1 MFTGLVGPHGR
12 GVPGFRFHSPVG
24 PIARASLGSSACWAG
39 HCQSQPC
46 QASNR
51 DLRLHGVAIVV
62 LPAVPIDAATVVDPA
77 ASVVVV
83 AAMAVAVAAMA
94 VAVAVAAVAMG
105 AVIAVRLRPVQPVP
119 SVGPLVIVHQ
129 VIAHSGIVHQA
140 IVPSRI
146 VPLRIAPLV
155 VVLSVTDLLAIG
167 PSGTERERRATV
179 VQASSPVTAP
189 RGQMPAGHSPVLPVR
204 NAARNHPVRTS
215 FGGLGLL
222 KSA

>member
-46 QASNR
+46 RASNR

-62 LPAVPIDAATVVDPA
+62 LPAVRIDAATVVDPV

-83 AAMAVAVAAMA
+83 
-94 VAVAVAAVAMG
+94 VAMVAELVVVG
-105 AVIAVRLRPVQPVP
+105 SEVAVIAVRLRPVQPVP

-129 VIAHSGIVHQA
+129 A

-146 VPLRIAPLV
+146 VPLRIDPLV
-155 VVLSVTDLLAIG
+155 VVLSVTGLLAIG

-204 NAARNHPVRTS
+204 NAARNRPARTS
-215 FGGLGLL
+215 FGGLALL

>member
-1 MFTGLVGPHGR
+1 
-12 GVPGFRFHSPVG
+12 
-24 PIARASLGSSACWAG
+24 
-39 HCQSQPC
+39 
-46 QASNR
+46 
-51 DLRLHGVAIVV
+51 VAIVV

-77 ASVVVV
+77 ASVVV
-83 AAMAVAVAAMA
+83 AMAVA
-94 VAVAVAAVAMG
+94 AAVAMG

-119 SVGPLVIVHQ
+119 SVGPLLIVHQ

-204 NAARNHPVRTS
+204 NAARNHPARTS

-222 KSA
+222 K

>member
-62 LPAVPIDAATVVDPA
+62 LPAGPIDAATVVDPV
-77 ASVVVV
+77 ASVVV
-83 AAMAVAVAAMA
+83 AAMAAEVAMG
-94 VAVAVAAVAMG
+94 AVAMG

-119 SVGPLVIVHQ
+119 SVGPLLIVHQ

-204 NAARNHPVRTS
+204 NAARNHPARTS

-222 KSA
+222 K

>member
-1 MFTGLVGPHGR
+1 
-12 GVPGFRFHSPVG
+12 
-24 PIARASLGSSACWAG
+24 
-39 HCQSQPC
+39 
-46 QASNR
+46 
-51 DLRLHGVAIVV
+51 VAIVV
-62 LPAVPIDAATVVDPA
+62 LPAAPIDAATVVDPV
-77 ASVVVV
+77 ASVVV
-83 AAMAVAVAAMA
+83 AMAVAAAAM
-94 VAVAVAAVAMG
+94 VPVAMG

-129 VIAHSGIVHQA
+129 VIVHQVIAHSGIVHQA

-146 VPLRIAPLV
+146 APLRIDPLV
-155 VVLSVTDLLAIG
+155 VVLSVTGLLAIG

-204 NAARNHPVRTS
+204 NAARNHPARTS

>member
-1 MFTGLVGPHGR
+1 
-12 GVPGFRFHSPVG
+12 
-24 PIARASLGSSACWAG
+24 
-39 HCQSQPC
+39 
-46 QASNR
+46 
-51 DLRLHGVAIVV
+51 VAIVV
-62 LPAVPIDAATVVDPA
+62 LPAAPIDAATVVDPV
-77 ASVVVV
+77 ASVVV
-83 AAMAVAVAAMA
+83 AMAVA
-94 VAVAVAAVAMG
+94 AAVAMG

-140 IVPSRI
+140 IVPSRIVPLRI

-204 NAARNHPVRTS
+204 NAARNHPVRTL